1 MLIYIFVSFSLD
13 NYMKWQKY
21 LNKIKKIKNWVITE
35 NLFYKFFIIYDLM
48 VKNNLL
54 LILFGY

>member
-35 NLFYKFFIIYDLM
+35 NLFYKFFMIYDLM

-54 LILFGY
+54 LILFVY